1 MIKALIIQKRE
12 VSFNIVEI
20 EPDREN
26 KSYMSKTHFSNK

>member
-1 MIKALIIQKRE
+1 MVKALIIQKRD

-20 EPDREN
+20 ESNREN